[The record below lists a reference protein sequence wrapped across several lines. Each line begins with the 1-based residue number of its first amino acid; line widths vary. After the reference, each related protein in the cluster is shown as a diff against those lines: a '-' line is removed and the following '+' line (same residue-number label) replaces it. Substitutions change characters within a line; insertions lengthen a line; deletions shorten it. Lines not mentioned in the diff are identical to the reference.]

1 MAGFVHILPKIGLK
15 QPSIFYLSHQ
25 QTANTNTHTHTLL
38 NYLKQF
44 RFWQPTILVLLYKST

>member
-25 QTANTNTHTHTLL
+25 QTANTNTHTHTH
-38 NYLKQF
+38 Y
-44 RFWQPTILVLLYKST
+44 